1 MPALRQP
8 CTMGLGLILVA
19 GLLWSGPVRAS
30 DAPPVRILA
39 AGAVQGAIVKLEPT
53 IAAATGFKLA
63 VTFDTVGAQRDRV
76 LAGEPADVVILSAA
90 GVAALAKAGKVAPGA
105 AVDLGSV
112 AVSLAVRKGAPV
124 PDLSSPQALK
134 TALLAASSIAHA
146 DPARGATAGSHF
158 ARVLQQ
164 LAIADQ
170 VKPRVTVLAFGGDVI
185 EAVALGRFE
194 VGVSQSSEIVAH
206 PGVTMAGPLPP
217 PYDHRTRYLAAK
229 LSGADAR
236 ADAVLEV
243 LQSPAA
249 RAVFVALGFV
259 AEP

>member
-19 GLLWSGPVRAS
+19 GFLWSEPVRAS

-39 AGAVQGAIVKLEPT
+39 AGAVQGAIVELEPT

-76 LAGEPADVVILSAA
+76 LAGEAADVVILRAA
-90 GVAALAKAGKVAPGA
+90 GVAALETAGKVAPGV

-112 AVSLAVRKGAPV
+112 AVSLLVRKGATV

-185 EAVALGRFE
+185 EAVAKGRFE
-194 VGVSQSSEIVAH
+194 IGVSQSSEIVAH
-206 PGVTMAGPLPP
+206 PGVTLAGPLPP
-217 PYDHRTRYLAAK
+217 PYDHRTPDVAAK
-229 LSGADAR
+229 IAGAGAR
-236 ADAVLEV
+236 ADGVMAF
-243 LQSPAA
+243 LQTAAA
-249 RAVFVALGFV
+249 RSVLVASGF
-259 AEP
+259 AAPP